1 MAAKRRGRRKKTAE
15 VTNSHELPGGF
26 WRQIMALLMICI
38 AIVFVVTWMGKGGEA
53 LQKVND
59 ISLRV
64 FGYTT
69 YLFPVLLTYLAVM
82 IFRAQNNRLDA
93 SVWVAS
99 ALMIFWFCGVFGVPT
114 YGQNAPTG
122 GAIGEALNSI
132 AVKTLGKG
140 VAIFAYIILILITA
154 LFMYAETPA
163 ALFRKIGSIFKT
175 GKDEEDVKNAKV
187 MRRASGR
194 EIDPDD
200 DGLKNFKVNSNVEIA
215 DSKKEK
221 RSLLAKKSD
230 NADKHPVVEEPA
242 ALMAVSDPNWEM
254 PSMDLLNKKRS
265 PADPG
270 DTHNNAA
277 IIKDTLEQFGI
288 NVEVED
294 IPLAIVYE
302 DDDLLIIN
310 KESGMVVHPAPGHY
324 TGTLVNA
331 LLYKYKNLAG
341 DKFRPGIVHRLDKDT
356 SGLMIVAKNEEMLEK
371 ISLMISKKEVERKY
385 LAIVDGLIKHDTG
398 EIDAPIGR
406 DRNNRQKMAV
416 TDVNS
421 KEAITHF
428 KVLERFNN
436 NTYIECI
443 LDTC

>member
-1 MAAKRRGRRKKTAE
+1 MIIVEDNEGIRIDSYLSEKL
-15 VTNSHELPGGF
+15 ELS
-26 WRQIMALLMICI
+26 RSKIQKLIKEDK
-38 AIVFVVTWMGKGGEA
+38 V
-53 LQKVND
+53 KVNGK
-59 ISLRV
+59 IVSNS
-64 FGYTT
+64 
-69 YLFPVLLTYLAVM
+69 YLVKFDDEIVVDD
-82 IFRAQNNRLDA
+82 NLDY
-93 SVWVAS
+93 S
-99 ALMIFWFCGVFGVPT
+99 
-114 YGQNAPTG
+114 
-122 GAIGEALNSI
+122 
-132 AVKTLGKG
+132 
-140 VAIFAYIILILITA
+140 
-154 LFMYAETPA
+154 
-163 ALFRKIGSIFKT
+163 
-175 GKDEEDVKNAKV
+175 
-187 MRRASGR
+187 
-194 EIDPDD
+194 
-200 DGLKNFKVNSNVEIA
+200 
-215 DSKKEK
+215 
-221 RSLLAKKSD
+221 
-230 NADKHPVVEEPA
+230 
-242 ALMAVSDPNWEM
+242 
-254 PSMDLLNKKRS
+254 
-265 PADPG
+265 
-270 DTHNNAA
+270 
-277 IIKDTLEQFGI
+277 I
-288 NVEVED
+288 NVEAED

-443 LDTC
+443 LDTGRTHQIRVHLAYIGYPVNNDPLYGKGKCTDFGQMLHSYSIKFNHPRTGKEIKYEVEPPKEFKDKLELLRSEE